1 MGVAWVVLTLSELD
15 GVIVSVPDDRGD
27 LSDDLSLKSDWL
39 LTLICDSIR
48 LDITSGSIL
57 EILPV
62 DLFELESAASVR
74 LISLRKI
81 SVRSVN
87 DVSLSVS
94 FDVDSFELNFK
105 LLRIHTKKVRR
116 KWTAIKVDDHKS
128 CWSFNPK

>member
-81 SVRSVN
+81 SVRSVS

-116 KWTAIKVDDHKS
+116 KWTVIKVDDHKS
-128 CWSFNPK
+128 GRS

>member
-105 LLRIHTKKVRR
+105 LLRVHFE
-116 KWTAIKVDDHKS
+116 KVDGHKS
-128 CWSFNPK
+128 GRS

>member
-116 KWTAIKVDDHKS
+116 KWTVIKVDDHES
-128 CWSFNPK
+128 GRS